1 VSGRGS
7 GGGNG
12 RDDGIGR
19 HGSGSGIAGIAIVA
33 LLLGLAGCALPHWPV
48 DGPITS
54 PYGIRFRGI
63 LPSIH
68 EGVDIRVPVG
78 TPIAAMKAGTVAFA
92 GTLGDYGLVVIL
104 DHGGHTRSLY
114 GHLSRIDVQPGER
127 VEGGQRIGL
136 SGQSGNA
143 SGPHLHFEI
152 LRRGRPEDPVPL
164 LGGRPKETGG
174 GSRP

>member
-1 VSGRGS
+1 MSEGVARL
-7 GGGNG
+7 
-12 RDDGIGR
+12 IGL
-19 HGSGSGIAGIAIVA
+19 A
-33 LLLGLAGCALPHWPV
+33 LMLAMAGCAIPRWPV
-48 DGPITS
+48 QGPITS

-68 EGVDIRVPVG
+68 EGVDIAVPVG
-78 TPIAAMKAGTVAFA
+78 TAIAAMKAGTVVQA
-92 GTLGDYGLVVIL
+92 GALGDYGLAVIL

-114 GHLSRIDVQPGER
+114 GHLSRLDVQVGER

-152 LRRGRPEDPVPL
+152 LRRGRSEDPVPL